1 MWGSI
6 GMMICLFIVG
16 ALIQG
21 KSSFL
26 LRLRILNII
35 MAYLLILC
43 LMSFLQ
49 SSLSNSLCI
58 LLPILLYSS
67 LSSLHLHS
75 SSSSLFPLSLCLFL
89 FLPFSSTL
97 LLPPSLSLSFFLPLS
112 LPLYISISL
121 SLSLSLSLFPF
132 LPLSLLHLL
141 LRRCQALMS
150 LKSIRPIVSLSLS
163 CYSLST
169 FPTPTAL

>member
-58 LLPILLYSS
+58 LLPILFHSS
-67 LSSLHLHS
+67 LLSLHLFLSISLPLPHSFS
-75 SSSSLFPLSLCLFL
+75 SSSSA
-89 FLPFSSTL
+89 
-97 LLPPSLSLSFFLPLS
+97 PSLPGTDVTQVNTANSIAVFIMLFIVNFSYSYGPIAW
-112 LPLYISISL
+112 LYPAEI
-121 SLSLSLSLFPF
+121 FPI
-132 LPLSLLHLL
+132 HL
-141 LRRCQALMS
+141 RAQGA
-150 LKSIRPIVSLSLS
+150 
-163 CYSLST
+163 Y
-169 FPTPTAL
+169 

>member
-1 MWGSI
+1 
-6 GMMICLFIVG
+6 MMICLFIVG

-21 KSSFL
+21 KSSCL
-26 LRLRILNII
+26 LCLKILNII

-43 LMSFLQ
+43 FMSFLQ

-67 LSSLHLHS
+67 LLSLHL
-75 SSSSLFPLSLCLFL
+75 FL
-89 FLPFSSTL
+89 
-97 LLPPSLSLSFFLPLS
+97 
-112 LPLYISISL
+112 SISL
-121 SLSLSLSLFPF
+121 YLSLFPF

-141 LRRCQALMS
+141 LHRCQALMS

-169 FPTPTAL
+169 FPTPTALLHGSTQQRSSQYTFVHKVRTNVDVYCMLLDICSLMLGSFGWSHLRCFL

>member
-1 MWGSI
+1 MFLSDKIGRRPLLVWGSI

-43 LMSFLQ
+43 FMSFLQ

-121 SLSLSLSLFPF
+121 SLSLSLSSPS
-132 LPLSLLHLL
+132 SLCLYFIFFSVVARHW
-141 LRRCQALMS
+141 CHSSQ
-150 LKSIRPIVSLSLS
+150 
-163 CYSLST
+163 YGQ
-169 FPTPTAL
+169 